1 MWVLALDSAT
11 TACSV
16 ALWSDGEVRAHRF
29 TVMARGQ
36 AEALMPMVKSAMDE
50 AGVSF
55 RDLDLLAVTVGP
67 GAFTGLRIG
76 LSAARGMA
84 LATGLPLV
92 GVTTLEAVA
101 HAVSP
106 AERAG
111 RTLLV
116 VLDTKRTDVYAQ
128 LFSADLAPLGPATA
142 LLPDDLPD
150 VVPPGP
156 LVVAGDGVAMVSE
169 VLAAAGSKVLHASAS
184 GLPDA
189 AHVARIAAARAP
201 DGTSPPPAPLYL
213 RPPDAQLPR
222 QGGRVRRD

>member
-101 HAVSP
+101 HAVPP

-128 LFSADLAPLGPATA
+128 LFSADLAPLGPATV

-169 VLAAAGSKVLHASAS
+169 VLAAGSKVLHASVS

-189 AHVARIAAARAP
+189 AHVARIAAARGAP

>member
-11 TACSV
+11 AACSV
-16 ALWSDGEVRAHRF
+16 ALWSDGAVRAHRLE
-29 TVMARGQ
+29 VMARGQ

-101 HAVSP
+101 HAVPP

-116 VLDTKRTDVYAQ
+116 VLDTKRADVYAQ

-150 VVPPGP
+150 VVPPAP

-169 VLAAAGSKVLHASAS
+169 VLAAAGSKVLHASVS